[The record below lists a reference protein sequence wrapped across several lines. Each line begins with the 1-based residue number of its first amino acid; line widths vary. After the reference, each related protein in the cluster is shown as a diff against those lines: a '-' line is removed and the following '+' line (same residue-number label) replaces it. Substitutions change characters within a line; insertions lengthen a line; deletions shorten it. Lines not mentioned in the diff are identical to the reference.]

1 LLLLLLPLPVT
12 RKQASVHACTAPAEL
27 SSTGTQGSMPM
38 PLGERCLWPGAHCS
52 AAAQPL
58 SALRSPGSGRV
69 VGKSK
74 SHTTLARTIVPPHT
88 QHNPPACLS
97 LGLGL
102 WPPHSPKPLHMQRL
116 LHHIRADQTEPGG
129 AMGYGWPAQAQ
140 HVSFFFLLRILF
152 LCGQAI
158 TFFMDRK
165 KTQVAICD
173 HGRI

>member
-1 LLLLLLPLPVT
+1 
-12 RKQASVHACTAPAEL
+12 
-27 SSTGTQGSMPM
+27 
-38 PLGERCLWPGAHCS
+38 
-52 AAAQPL
+52 
-58 SALRSPGSGRV
+58 
-69 VGKSK
+69 
-74 SHTTLARTIVPPHT
+74 
-88 QHNPPACLS
+88 
-97 LGLGL
+97 
-102 WPPHSPKPLHMQRL
+102 MQRL